1 MDTDE
6 LEPPKKPAGKPD
18 LDIMSVEQLEDYIA
32 EMEGEIARVRAA
44 IEHKQSAR
52 GAADSV
58 FKR

>member
-44 IEHKQSAR
+44 IERKQSAR